1 MNHSS
6 FSSQGHTAPPTATN
20 EARMRCSGYT
30 LLEVIIASALMFS
43 LVASLLSAWA
53 ATMDFSFMVNEN
65 LKRMEAVDNV
75 RMNIQ
80 ADFDQSAQFVQYD
93 STVMVAAIN
102 ATTNENVTLYPSIL
116 QSGREVQFVRFRT
129 SLTAATNPFNQS
141 QNMENLIGTNGQALS
156 QYALA
161 PVSPYFIINPN
172 GGLPGYWNLS
182 PVWDSDRTQLTFNE
196 NADPV
201 NLRIYRYILIPYS
214 NVVPATIA
222 VGLTYSISDYPSYPE
237 AGPTLF
243 RGMLIRQYRNAAAT
257 TWQTIGI
264 PLSDAVV
271 FDTIN
276 DENSTTLPCFIFAS
290 AFDGIARTGTESIG
304 DNEVRMKLSL
314 AMQTQKITAPVLI
327 DFRFSFPFRRIDFGE

>member
-1 MNHSS
+1 MDPSS
-6 FSSQGHTAPPTATN
+6 LSSPDNDLPQTKAYSAHV
-20 EARMRCSGYT
+20 RCSGYT

-65 LKRMEAVDNV
+65 LKRMETVDNI
-75 RMNIQ
+75 RTIIH
-80 ADFDQSAQFVQYD
+80 ADFNQSAQLVQYD
-93 STVMVAAIN
+93 SAVMVAAIN
-102 ATTNENVTLYPSIL
+102 ATTNENVTLYPSIV

-129 SLTAATNPFNQS
+129 SITAATDPFNQ
-141 QNMENLIGTNGQALS
+141 NPNLENLIGTNGQALS

-201 NLRIYRYILIPYS
+201 NLRIYRYILLPYS

-222 VGLTYSISDYPSYPE
+222 VGLTYSISSYPSYPE
-237 AGPTLF
+237 AGPTLL
-243 RGMLIRQYRNAAAT
+243 RGMLVRQYRNAAAT
-257 TWQTIGI
+257 TWQTMGL
-264 PLSDAVV
+264 PLSDAIV
-271 FDTIN
+271 FDTNN
-276 DENSTTLPCFIFAS
+276 DENSTALPCFIFAS
-290 AFDGIARTGTESIG
+290 AFDGVTRTGIENIG
-304 DNEVRMKLSL
+304 DSEVRMKMSI
-314 AMQTQKITAPVLI
+314 AMQTQKNAAPILI
-327 DFRFSFPFRRIDFGE
+327 DLRFSFPFRRIDFGE